1 MLKTSREFFMRAET
15 GNIHTGEMK
24 LAYDCLSVYGAETP
38 AIKREKEFIEATS
51 RLTTFKALS
60 GMTPSEI
67 RFVLLPS
74 FVSLAR
80 S

>member
-1 MLKTSREFFMRAET
+1 MRAET

>member
-1 MLKTSREFFMRAET
+1 MRAET
-15 GNIHTGEMK
+15 GNIHTGDMK
-24 LAYDCLSVYGAETP
+24 LAYDCLSVYGPETP

-67 RFVLLPS
+67 R
-74 FVSLAR
+74 
-80 S
+80 